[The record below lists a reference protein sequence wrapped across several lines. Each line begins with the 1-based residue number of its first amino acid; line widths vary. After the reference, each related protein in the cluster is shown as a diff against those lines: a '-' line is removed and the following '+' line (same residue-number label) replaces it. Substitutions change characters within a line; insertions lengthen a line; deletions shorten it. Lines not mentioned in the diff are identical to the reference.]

1 MLHFGCDSIE
11 FPLLQAGLIVS
22 AIEGHVQ
29 TVNLVPLG
37 LGELLDKTFSMFR
50 KHFWLFAGIM
60 VLPQAMTVGIGILV
74 QIYLSGIVMTQN
86 PQTHQIGPES
96 PAAAMRMVLIPVGSL
111 IPHYIIYALALGA
124 TTFALSEVYLGRTTT
139 IRESYRAVYRRVWR
153 LLDVIFSVLVRSFGL
168 FLLAIVLLTVM
179 VGSVAAIFKIV
190 PWIAIVVAIIAI
202 LGFIASGIL
211 LVMFLVRY
219 CVAVPALVLE
229 NLKSRQ
235 ALKRSVAL
243 TKGFLWR
250 LLVVAVLMIL
260 ITMTLVSIFQA
271 PFGVAAFLIA
281 AKGGKPGLW
290 LTIPSL
296 LLGGVAGIV
305 TSPLLMISFAIAYYD
320 LRVRKEGFDL
330 QLMMSNLEASTTP
343 GAAGQNQVRE
353 EELFEDTSVFGAVFL
368 TFISGGIYLPIWFM
382 TRRKAFNQLRS
393 PEKLGIFL
401 PLVPLAGFIANVCI
415 PIVGSIRWGTLV
427 EAENVLFPLH
437 VFVWLV
443 AVVIMVVQCFK
454 ARRMLLDH
462 LAPRQEGMF
471 SASIRFQYDDLFS
484 RMATFFLGVFYL
496 QHKINGLI
504 NRLTAIEGSQGEP
517 VSSALMEPSLPTIN
531 S

>member
-1 MLHFGCDSIE
+1 M
-11 FPLLQAGLIVS
+11 
-22 AIEGHVQ
+22 Q

-37 LGELLDKTFSMFR
+37 LGELLDKTFSTFR
-50 KHFWLFAGIM
+50 KNFWLFAGIM
-60 VLPQAMTVGIGILV
+60 VLPQALMVGVGILV
-74 QIYLSGIVMTQN
+74 QIYLSGIQMTQN
-86 PQTHQIGPES
+86 PQTHQLS
-96 PAAAMRMVLIPVGSL
+96 PASAAAAMRMGLISMGSL

-153 LLDVIFSVLVRSFGL
+153 LLDVIFSVLIRSCGL
-168 FLLAIVLLTVM
+168 FLLVFVLLMVM
-179 VGSVAAIFKIV
+179 IGSVAAIFRI
-190 PWIAIVVAIIAI
+190 PPSMVVLLGILAL

-211 LVMFLVRY
+211 VVIFLVRY

-250 LLVVAVLMIL
+250 LLVVAVLMVL

-271 PFGVAAFLIA
+271 PFSVAAFLIA
-281 AKGGKPGLW
+281 AKGGRPGLW

-330 QLMMSNLEASTTP
+330 QLMMSNLEASTFP
-343 GAAGQNQVRE
+343 GAASQIQVLE
-353 EELFEDTSVFGAVFL
+353 KELFDDTSVFGAALL
-368 TFISGGIYLPIWFM
+368 TFLSGGIYLPIWFL

-393 PEKLGIFL
+393 PEKLGIF
-401 PLVPLAGFIANVCI
+401 PVLVALAGFIANVCI
-415 PIVGSIRWGTLV
+415 PIVGSIKWGTLV

-437 VFVWLV
+437 VFAWFV

-454 ARRMLLDH
+454 VRRMLLDH

-504 NRLTAIEGSQGEP
+504 NRLTAHEGGLGEP
-517 VSSALMEPSLPTIN
+517 VASAVMESSLPSIN

>member
-1 MLHFGCDSIE
+1 L
-11 FPLLQAGLIVS
+11 
-22 AIEGHVQ
+22 
-29 TVNLVPLG
+29 
-37 LGELLDKTFSMFR
+37 
-50 KHFWLFAGIM
+50 
-60 VLPQAMTVGIGILV
+60 
-74 QIYLSGIVMTQN
+74 Y
-86 PQTHQIGPES
+86 
-96 PAAAMRMVLIPVGSL
+96 
-111 IPHYIIYALALGA
+111 
-124 TTFALSEVYLGRTTT
+124 
-139 IRESYRAVYRRVWR
+139 
-153 LLDVIFSVLVRSFGL
+153 VIFSVLIRCFFLFILATVLFG
-168 FLLAIVLLTVM
+168 VM
-179 VGSVAAIFKIV
+179 VGSIATIV
-190 PWIAIVVAIIAI
+190 TIAPWVAIIVAIIGI
-202 LGFIASGIL
+202 LGFIAMGIS

-229 NLKSRQ
+229 NLRSRQ

-243 TKGFLWR
+243 TKGYLWR

-271 PFGVAAFLIA
+271 PFSVAAFLIA
-281 AKGGKPGLW
+281 AKGGRPGLW

-296 LLGGVAGIV
+296 LLGGAAGIV

-330 QLMMSNLEASTTP
+330 QLMMSNLEASTFP
-343 GAAGQNQVRE
+343 GAASQIPVRQ
-353 EELFEDTSVFGAVFL
+353 EELFDDTSVFGAVLL

-393 PEKLGIFL
+393 PEKLGIF
-401 PLVPLAGFIANVCI
+401 PLLVALAGFIANACI
-415 PIVGSIRWGTLV
+415 PIVGGIRWGTLV

-437 VFVWLV
+437 VFVWFV
-443 AVVIMVVQCFK
+443 AAVIMVVQCFK
-454 ARRMLLDH
+454 VRRMLLDH

-496 QHKINGLI
+496 QYKINGLI
-504 NRLTAIEGSQGEP
+504 NRLTAIKGSQGEP
-517 VSSALMEPSLPTIN
+517 VASALMEPSLPTIN

>member
-1 MLHFGCDSIE
+1 M
-11 FPLLQAGLIVS
+11 
-22 AIEGHVQ
+22 Q

-37 LGELLDKTFSMFR
+37 LGELLDKTFSTFR
-50 KHFWLFAGIM
+50 KNFWLFAGIM
-60 VLPQAMTVGIGILV
+60 VLPQALMVGVGIVV
-74 QIYLSGIVMTQN
+74 QIYLSGIQMTQN
-86 PQTHQIGPES
+86 PRTHQLS
-96 PAAAMRMVLIPVGSL
+96 PASAAAAMRMGLISVGSL

-153 LLDVIFSVLVRSFGL
+153 VLYVIFSVLIRCFFL
-168 FLLAIVLLTVM
+168 FILAGVLLGIM
-179 VGSVAAIFKIV
+179 IGSIATIATIA
-190 PWIAIVVAIIAI
+190 PWVAIIVALIGI
-202 LGFIASGIL
+202 LGFIAMGIL
-211 LVMFLVRY
+211 LVIFLVRY

-243 TKGFLWR
+243 TKGYLWR
-250 LLVVAVLMIL
+250 LLVVAVLMVL

-271 PFGVAAFLIA
+271 PFSVAAFLIA
-281 AKGGKPGLW
+281 AKGGRPGLW

-296 LLGGVAGIV
+296 LLGGLAGIV

-330 QLMMSNLEASTTP
+330 QLMMSNLEASTSQ
-343 GAAGQNQVRE
+343 GAVDQNQVRE
-353 EELFEDTSVFGAVFL
+353 KELFDDTSVFGAVLLTFL
-368 TFISGGIYLPIWFM
+368 TGGIYLPIWFL

-393 PEKLGIFL
+393 AEKLGIF
-401 PLVPLAGFIANVCI
+401 PSLVALIGFIANVCI
-415 PIVGSIRWGTLV
+415 PIVGSIKWGTLV
-427 EAENVLFPLH
+427 EGENVLFPLH
-437 VFVWLV
+437 VFAWFV

-454 ARRMLLDH
+454 VRRMLLDH

-496 QHKINGLI
+496 QYKINGLI
-504 NRLTAIEGSQGEP
+504 NRLTTSEGGQGEP
-517 VSSALMEPSLPTIN
+517 VASALMEPSLPSIN